1 LPKGFALSALPG
13 KKIVVLCH
21 FGWGM
26 HRYRMDLLRKLVR
39 DGYQVTA
46 IADWS
51 DGDYEAA
58 VRAEGVAT
66 ESILLTRAHLD
77 PFADLRTLMRLIGL
91 YRRLAP
97 DIVQH
102 FNTRTMLL
110 GALAARLVG
119 VPRIINCVN
128 GVGIVMGGTMRAYR
142 ALFLPL
148 YWLAF
153 GGRVQAVFQ
162 NKDDQE
168 NLIKQGILPR
178 ARTFHIPGSGVDTD
192 LLKPDPAIPPESRD
206 VVIMA
211 SRMVWSKGVK
221 EFVGAA
227 EILKPRYPHIRFI
240 LAGGLSGAYGMNNP
254 DDVDEAWMKA
264 AVARG
269 AVEWPGHV
277 PPVDLEALYRR
288 AAVVTLPSF
297 YPEGVPRCLIEGAA
311 AGAPIVTTDS
321 PGCRDIVVNGISG
334 HLCPARSAEKL
345 ADAIGAIL
353 ATPGAVARM
362 GAESRALAVSVFDAG
377 KVSAAFE
384 HIYRGDSVSTG

>member
-1 LPKGFALSALPG
+1 LSAVPG

-26 HRYRMDLLRKLVR
+26 HRYRMDLLRKLVG
-39 DGYQVTA
+39 DGYDVTA

-51 DGDYEAA
+51 DGNYEKS
-58 VRAEGVAT
+58 VRAEGVKT
-66 ESILLTRAHLD
+66 ESISLTRAHLD
-77 PFADLRTLMRLIGL
+77 PFADLKTLLRLIGL
-91 YRRLAP
+91 YRRLTP

-110 GALAARLVG
+110 GALAARFTG

-162 NKDDQE
+162 NTDDQE
-168 NLIKQGILPR
+168 SLIAQGIVPR
-178 ARTFHIPGSGVDTD
+178 ERTFHIPGSGVDTD
-192 LLKPDPAIPPESRD
+192 LLKPDPAIPPEARD

-211 SRMVWSKGVK
+211 SRMVWSKGVR
-221 EFVGAA
+221 EFVGMA
-227 EILKPRYPHIRFI
+227 EALKPRFPNIRFI

-254 DDVDEAWMKA
+254 DDVDEAWVKT

-277 PPVDLEALYRR
+277 APAELEALYRR

-311 AGAPIVTTDS
+311 AGAPIVTTDT
-321 PGCRDIVVNGISG
+321 PGCRDIVIDGVSG
-334 HLCPARSAEKL
+334 HLCQPRSAEKL

-353 ATPGAVARM
+353 AVPGTVAHM
-362 GAESRALAVSVFDAG
+362 GAESRRLAVAVFDAG

-384 HIYRGDSVSTG
+384 RIYRGDSMASR

>member
-1 LPKGFALSALPG
+1 VPEAGSATG
-13 KKIVVLCH
+13 KKIAVLCH

-26 HRYRMDLLRKLVR
+26 HRYRMDLLRKLKA

-51 DGDYEAA
+51 DGAYEPM
-58 VRAEGVAT
+58 VRAEGIAT
-66 ESILLTRAHLD
+66 ETIPLTRSRLD
-77 PFADLRTLMRLIGL
+77 AFADLRTLFRLIAL
-91 YRRLAP
+91 YRRLDP
-97 DIVQH
+97 DIAQH

-110 GALAARLVG
+110 GALAARLTG
-119 VPRIINCVN
+119 VPKIINCVN
-128 GVGIVMGGTMRAYR
+128 GVGIVMGGTMRAWR

-162 NKDDQE
+162 NTDDQKQ
-168 NLIKQGILPR
+168 LIAAGIVP
-178 ARTFHIPGSGVDTD
+178 AERTFHIPGSGVDTEA
-192 LLKPDPAIPPESRD
+192 LKPDPAIPPEQRD

-211 SRMVWSKGVK
+211 SRMVWSKGVR

-227 EILKPRYPHIRFI
+227 EILKPKFPHIRFI

-254 DDVDEAWMKA
+254 DDVDKAWMEA

-277 PPVDLEALYRR
+277 IPSTLEDLYRR
-288 AAVVTLPSF
+288 AAIVALPSF

-321 PGCRDIVVNGISG
+321 PGCRDIVIDGVSG
-334 HLCPARSAEKL
+334 RLVPPHSAEKL
-345 ADAIGAIL
+345 ADTIGAIL
-353 ATPGAVARM
+353 SEPGAVGRM
-362 GAESRALAVSVFDAG
+362 GAESRALAVNVFDAR

-384 HIYRGDSVSTG
+384 RIYAG